1 MTDLGRRAYGWVN
14 PGSKHSG
21 NAGSIS
27 TGSMEPVGSEMW
39 TDAPPE
45 AGQQPQTLPPSTQ
58 IYTLG
63 RLLGPAWKKHELF

>member
-1 MTDLGRRAYGWVN
+1 MD
-14 PGSKHSG
+14 
-21 NAGSIS
+21 GSIQDLNVQVMQAAS
-27 TGSMEPVGSEMW
+27 LLVPWRPVGSEMW

>member
-1 MTDLGRRAYGWVN
+1 
-14 PGSKHSG
+14 
-21 NAGSIS
+21 
-27 TGSMEPVGSEMW
+27 MEPVGSEMW